1 MNAPKKIWAIPAIG
15 GGWGDDMGMWRKSST
30 KIEGQAEYTRS
41 DLCALAAPQPDA
53 QTRVTVKPLVWV
65 DGGTNRF
72 VAQTP
77 FGEYLVAKINGS
89 WRWFFSA
96 VFDCEDRTFKGKG
109 VDEVGCKTAAQ
120 ADYATRIRSAIGEPS
135 L

>member
-1 MNAPKKIWAIPAIG
+1 MTAPAEKIWAFHAGPMVGLFIG
-15 GGWGDDMGMWRKSST
+15 KREVGAN
-30 KIEGQAEYTRS
+30 IAEYTRS

>member
-53 QTRVTVKPLVWV
+53 QTQTRVTVWLPVADAPQDRTV
-65 DGGTNRF
+65 VITIRADGSVAKGTWYKN
-72 VAQTP
+72 P
-77 FGEYLVAKINGS
+77 FGDENTFIDRASG
-89 WRWFFSA
+89 RWW
-96 VFDCEDRTFKGKG
+96 
-109 VDEVGCKTAAQ
+109 TAIGWIPMPA
-120 ADYATRIRSAIGEPS
+120 AIGEPS